1 MDRVFDSYSAN
12 PKIAVT
18 KTVRGK
24 RGFNEF
30 VKAVFGVGRKTAAEQ
45 EKRAEWVAG
54 FTEEEKKSSL
64 FFTYK
69 RKLTRN
75 YKVGVKIIIDRG
87 ATLSV
92 LGEEYAS
99 E

>member
-1 MDRVFDSYSAN
+1 MDKIYNSYSAN
-12 PKIAVT
+12 PKITIT
-18 KTVRGK
+18 KTIRGK

-30 VKAVFGVGRKTAAEQ
+30 VKAVFGVGRKEAAER
-45 EKRAEWVAG
+45 EEWVAG
-54 FTEEEKKSSL
+54 FTEEEKKYSV

-75 YKVGVKIIIDRG
+75 YKVGVKLIIDRG
-87 ATLSV
+87 ATFSV
-92 LGEEYAS
+92 LGEEYSS